1 MGWHLV
7 WRERTPHEL
16 ACDLGVGP
24 PRMLFAN
31 SMLCQLACKEAHFQ
45 RQQQALFPA
54 HRAQDLELE
63 RLCSGTG
70 VGYQHGRD
78 VITAP
83 ELVILVVVISRG
95 ISSPLRP
102 QWFS

>member
-24 PRMLFAN
+24 LRMLFAN

-45 RQQQALFPA
+45 RQQQALFSA

-63 RLCSGTG
+63 SLCSGAG
-70 VGYQHGRD
+70 VAYRHGRD
-78 VITAP
+78 VTTAP
-83 ELVILVVVISRG
+83 EFVILVVVISRE
-95 ISSPLRP
+95 ISLPRHP
-102 QWFS
+102 QWS